1 MPVRKI
7 RVALIEDSKTVRFF
21 YKNLFEK
28 AGFHVLEAE
37 NAKDGWNIIFDQ
49 KPDIIVLDMKMPEI
63 PGIELLKRIRTFD
76 FSKHIPVLV
85 LTSVKDSEEVQE
97 IFKQGADHYC
107 LKGMDSPNTI
117 KETVNKLLKSE
128 QEKRVIRSLNG
139 QQSEVENNS
148 VSGIDREFF
157 WF

>member
-1 MPVRKI
+1 M
-7 RVALIEDSKTVRFF
+7 
-21 YKNLFEK
+21 
-28 AGFHVLEAE
+28 
-37 NAKDGWNIIFDQ
+37 
-49 KPDIIVLDMKMPEI
+49 
-63 PGIELLKRIRTFD
+63 KRIRTFD

-85 LTSVKDSEEVQE
+85 LTSVKDSKEVQE

-128 QEKRVIRSLNG
+128 QEKRVIRSLDG
-139 QQSEVENNS
+139 QQAESENHS
-148 VSGIDREFF
+148 VPGIDREFF